1 MVLWQGILVVL
12 GCIAAGLLF
21 GLLLLRVLHH
31 KKAKELHPFNK
42 AVKPLIIQNPEVTVD
57 PSFSNVITKSNGHED
72 PLEVLIK
79 NHKNNIVVEKAQQ
92 PKVIN
97 VPDVVESAAAKNP
110 QVIGKEEKPAQPDI
124 IVFPA
129 GVESAAAKN
138 PPVIGKEEKPAQPDV
153 IAFPAG
159 VEITAAKNPPV
170 IGKEEKLAPHVM
182 HWTELVTPSDQLR
195 REEEEKTHGMPAVKE
210 PVAVSQKSISSG
222 DEPQKTAVP
231 GILTESGTITRET
244 PPLAEKQEKSP
255 KSAIPIKS
263 ETITRKSHT
272 VVHDKTKGPKPPV
285 PEAVIIKPEIIQQK
299 PPELKPEESVKIEPT
314 AAPAVEKPEI
324 ALKTDLV
331 MEMEVN
337 LITASQPWDN
347 KLRSFQTKCWDSKH
361 GETDLFLNSRYQEM
375 IQLYVDIG
383 LANNITWLATEIGH
397 RTKELDESYIKL
409 RSGIADNIKKLLS

>member
-21 GLLLLRVLHH
+21 GLLLLRVLHY
-31 KKAKELHPFNK
+31 KKAKELHLFNK

-79 NHKNNIVVEKAQQ
+79 NHKNNIVAERAQQ

-97 VPDVVESAAAKNP
+97 VP
-110 QVIGKEEKPAQPDI
+110 
-124 IVFPA
+124 
-129 GVESAAAKN
+129 
-138 PPVIGKEEKPAQPDV
+138 
-153 IAFPAG
+153 AG
-159 VEITAAKNPPV
+159 VEITAPKNPPV
-170 IGKEEKLAPHVM
+170 IEKEEKPAPHVM

-299 PPELKPEESVKIEPT
+299 PPESKPEESVKIEPT